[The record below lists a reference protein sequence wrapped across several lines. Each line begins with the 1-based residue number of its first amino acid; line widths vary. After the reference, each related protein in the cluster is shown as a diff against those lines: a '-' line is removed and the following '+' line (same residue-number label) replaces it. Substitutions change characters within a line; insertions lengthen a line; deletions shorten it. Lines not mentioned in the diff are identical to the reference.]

1 MILTYREAIREG
13 MSIRMR
19 EDPRVILFGEDTG
32 AYGGSFGITLG
43 MYDEFGG
50 ARVRDTPISESAII
64 GCAVGS
70 AATGMRPI
78 AELVFCDF
86 LTVAM
91 DQIANQAAKMRYMFG
106 GKISLPMVVR
116 MPAGAGQGGAAQHSQ
131 SLEAWVTHVP
141 GLKVVYPSTPQ
152 DALGL
157 ILSAIDDDNPV
168 IYFENKIIKE
178 KADITNFDPIPL
190 GKGNIVREG
199 TDISVIT
206 YGLQVYDAKKAA
218 DILAKDGISLEIID
232 LRTLYPLDKDMIR
245 SSIAKTHHAIV
256 ITEETKRG
264 GYGGEISAT
273 IAEEMFDELDGP
285 VVRIGSLNTPVPVS
299 PILEQAFMMFFTH
312 VIDLDSGQRTIGKST
327 LDRQSRI
334 IGMYV
339 NLNHFI
345 VSHAH
350 DRITQRA

>member
-50 ARVRDTPISESAII
+50 DRVRDTPISESAII

-299 PILEQAFMMFFTH
+299 PILEQSFMPNYQD
-312 VIDLDSGQRTIGKST
+312 I
-327 LDRQSRI
+327 
-334 IGMYV
+334 V
-339 NLNHFI
+339 NAARKML
-345 VSHAH
+345 
-350 DRITQRA
+350 